1 MLRLRNIGIQPG
13 REVRLAA
20 SDNGVRVTGADT
32 VGDTGAELPAYIAA
46 HVFVT
51 RL

>member
-1 MLRLRNIGIQPG
+1 
-13 REVRLAA
+13 
-20 SDNGVRVTGADT
+20 VTGADT
-32 VGDTGAELPAYIAA
+32 VGDVGAELPVDIAA